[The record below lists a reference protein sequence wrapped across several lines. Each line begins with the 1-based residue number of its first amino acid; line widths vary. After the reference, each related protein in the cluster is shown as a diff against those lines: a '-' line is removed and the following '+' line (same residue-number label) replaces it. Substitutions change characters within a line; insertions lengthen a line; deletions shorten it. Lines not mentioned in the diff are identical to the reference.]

1 MKKSEAMQN
10 WKLMPQDQPILK
22 HMIPIPY
29 KASGSTYG
37 SCGIRIDGTPEFVSS
52 VLSHLKELINGENHL
67 TRLALARNTVDGKGL
82 NKSLPNQVQNAECC
96 YIRLHMRGAEGA
108 MASAVFDKSLDEATE
123 NFMKETEP
131 A

>member
-1 MKKSEAMQN
+1 MKKCEAMQD
-10 WKLMPQDQPILK
+10 WKLMTPDQPILK
-22 HMIPIPY
+22 HMLPIPY

-37 SCGIRIDGTPEFVSS
+37 SCGIRIDGTHEFVSS

-67 TRLALARNTVDGKGL
+67 TRLTLARNIVDGKGI

-108 MASAVFDKSLDEATE
+108 MASAVFDKNLDEATE
-123 NFMKETEP
+123 KYVKQVELV
-131 A
+131 